1 MLVIIL
7 LLIIFLLYIFLYGA
21 AKLYVKVGKSDYQYI
36 LWGLYAVTIITVL
49 EIIFCIYLYANY
61 RTKDGEL
68 GPRGYQGDPGPDGDK
83 GKCVQDNCKKELLVI
98 MIRNILNKYF
108 EDNNRERRVT
118 SDDLSIINN
127 AVNGDNANANISLVR
142 QKHLRKIYDRITEFV
157 EITGNNGQ
165 INIGN
170 IVSFI
175 NND

>member
-98 MIRNILNKYF
+98 ILVF
-108 EDNNRERRVT
+108 RFRT
-118 SDDLSIINN
+118 SIPWFYSSHPLVDLT
-127 AVNGDNANANISLVR
+127 
-142 QKHLRKIYDRITEFV
+142 HITWF
-157 EITGNNGQ
+157 
-165 INIGN
+165 
-170 IVSFI
+170 FPLWL
-175 NND
+175 